1 MNRSKFTKNLCKLV
15 TIQSASYNTR
25 LMMRHIKGVVQSIGG
40 CTISYDEYGN
50 MYVTKGEGPYPAM
63 VCHTDTV
70 HDIVKEPI
78 AACIAKG
85 NIVAFKTISME
96 QVGTGGDDKVGIHI
110 TLELLKKHNNMKAA
124 FFLDEEVGCIGSSNA
139 DFKFFDDCLFVLECD
154 RRGDKDFV
162 NSISG
167 TNLYD
172 KNFSDAIKVILQK
185 YGRTECSGGMTD
197 VVEIAYETDLPVA
210 NMSCGYYKPHTDE
223 EYINIDDVINTY
235 KLCDDIFKYIN
246 VKHPVKNK
254 RTSWY
259 AGYGG
264 YNYNRWCGYDF
275 YYDKNYNTEYEVDN
289 ADIDSMEELEESV
302 KKTCGPQ
309 CHMFDGYCD
318 ACMMHVEEMYEFY
331 NGPHETKSIPV
342 ETSVQ
347 DQRRTDGEANAN

>member
-246 VKHPVKNK
+246 VKHPVKDK

-259 AGYGG
+259 GGYGG
-264 YNYNRWCGYDF
+264 YNYNRWGGYDF
-275 YYDKNYNTEYEVDN
+275 YYDKNYNTEYEVDDT
-289 ADIDSMEELEESV
+289 DIDSMEELEESV